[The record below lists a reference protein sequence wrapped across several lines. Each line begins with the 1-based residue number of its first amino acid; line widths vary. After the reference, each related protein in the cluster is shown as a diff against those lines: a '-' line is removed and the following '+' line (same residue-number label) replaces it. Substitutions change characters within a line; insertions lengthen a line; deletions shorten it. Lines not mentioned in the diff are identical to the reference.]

1 MRKSIVVLVAVVL
14 VSLSAVF
21 YGQTKSNTP
30 PLLRK
35 DGAPSRVSSGRTDG
49 EDGGAALPVRRVV
62 LYKNGV
68 GYFEHSGKV
77 RGNQELSIEF
87 TTAQLNDVLKSLMA
101 VDVGGGHISG
111 VRYNSIAPL
120 SERLKTLQIG
130 LGEDVTNADFLGAL
144 RGTRVEVR
152 SGATTAAGKIL
163 SVETVKKETA
173 KGGEIDVTQLSIVGD
188 GGELRS
194 FEMGP
199 GVSVKIV
206 DGEIRQDV
214 GRYLS
219 LVGSTRSKDVRRMTI
234 TAEGT
239 GERSIFVSYISE
251 VPVWKSTYR
260 IVIPKAPG
268 TPFLQ
273 GWAIIDNTVG
283 EDWKDVQLSLVSGA
297 PQSFIQNISQP
308 YYTRRPVV
316 ALPESVMLTP
326 QEHEASMEVEN
337 GALRTPASIPQG
349 VAGGSMGG
357 VLGGIISG
365 GHGGGVGSGSGG
377 GIGGGV
383 MRRELTPGAGLTSYE
398 SLGLA
403 SKTDRLA
410 PDATMN
416 TAVESAMRSQESG
429 AEGAKLG
436 ELFEYALKQKIT
448 VLKNQSALV
457 PIVQSPI
464 EAERVTLI
472 TADNSGQVNTAPLRA
487 LWLRNTTGEM
497 LDGGTFN
504 IVEEDAF
511 AGEGIMDVLHPDER
525 RLLSYAADTAVHV
538 KETPEGESGMVTR
551 VRIYRGMMQMTR
563 EERSTWKYEIHNADT
578 TGRDVVVEHPIRG
591 DFKLA
596 DGTKPE
602 ESSTNYHRF
611 KVKVDPKKTETLVV
625 KEFRPEINSVYLSN
639 ITDDQIAYY
648 VRETKLKPEVEQ
660 ALRKI
665 VAKKGEI
672 SAVDSDISTRQRE
685 LQEIDRD
692 QARVRENMKALKGS
706 SEEKALLQRYTK
718 QLDSQE
724 DRINTLRGEIT
735 NLQTKRVGLQGELDQ
750 MIQGLDVDE
759 NM

>member
-1 MRKSIVVLVAVVL
+1 MRKSVSFLIFVLL
-14 VSLSAVF
+14 SVSLNASAQSKAAAQ
-21 YGQTKSNTP
+21 GPAQPKAAATSAE
-30 PLLRK
+30 
-35 DGAPSRVSSGRTDG
+35 DGAAV
-49 EDGGAALPVRRVV
+49 LPVRRVV

-77 RGNQELSIEF
+77 RGNQDLSIEF
-87 TTAQLNDVLKSLMA
+87 TTAQLNDVLKSLTA
-101 VDVGGGHISG
+101 VDLGGGHVSG

-120 SERLKTLQIG
+120 SERLKTLQLG
-130 LGEDVTNADFLGAL
+130 LGEDVSAGSFLEAL
-144 RGTRVEVR
+144 RGSRVEVR
-152 SGATTAAGKIL
+152 SGAASVSGKIL
-163 SVETVKKETA
+163 SVETIKKETA
-173 KGGEIDVTQLSIVGD
+173 KGGTVDVTQLSIVGD

-199 GVSVKIV
+199 GTSVRII
-206 DGEIRQDV
+206 DGEIKQDV

-234 TAEGT
+234 SATGS
-239 GERSIFVSYISE
+239 GERPVFVSYISE

-308 YYTRRPVV
+308 YYTRRPVIG
-316 ALPESVMLTP
+316 LPQSVMLTP
-326 QEHEASMEVEN
+326 QEHEASMEEETES
-337 GALRTPASIPQG
+337 GALRTPAKIPMGIVGGVPGG

-357 VLGGIISG
+357 VLGGIISSG
-365 GHGGGVGSGSGG
+365 QGGGVGSGQGG
-377 GIGGGV
+377 GIGGG
-383 MRRELTPGAGLTSYE
+383 TYKSW
-398 SLGLA
+398 LGEPSA
-403 SKTDRLA
+403 NRA
-410 PDATMN
+410 VVDAAT
-416 TAVESAMRSQESG
+416 VAMRAQESG

-472 TADNSGQVNTAPLRA
+472 TVDEDGNITAAPLRA
-487 LWLRNTTGEM
+487 LWLRNTSGLT

-504 IVEEDAF
+504 ILEEDAF

-525 RLLSYAADTAVHV
+525 RLLSYAADTALRV
-538 KETPEGESGMVTR
+538 KATQEAESGMATR
-551 VRIYRGMMQMTR
+551 VRIYRGLMEVTR
-563 EERSTWKYEIHNADT
+563 EEHSSWKYELHNADSSP
-578 TGRDVVVEHPIRG
+578 RDVVIEHPIRQN
-591 DFKLA
+591 FKLA
-596 DGTKPE
+596 DDIKPE
-602 ESSTNYHRF
+602 ESSTNFHRF
-611 KVKVDPKKTETLVV
+611 KVKVDPNKTETLVV
-625 KEFRPEINSVYLSN
+625 KEVRPDVTSIYLSSV
-639 ITDDQIAYY
+639 TGEQVAYY
-648 VRETKLKPEVEQ
+648 TRETKLKPEVQQ

-672 SAVDSDISTRQRE
+672 GGVDTDITKRQRE
-685 LQEIDRD
+685 LTEIDKD
-692 QARVRENMKALKGS
+692 QSRVRENMKALKGTA
-706 SEEKALLQRYTK
+706 EEKALVQRYTK

-724 DRINTLRGEIT
+724 DRINSVRAEISG
-735 NLQTKRVGLQGELDQ
+735 LQTKRAQLQSELDQ
-750 MIQGLDVDE
+750 MIQNIDLDE
-759 NM
+759 KM

>member
-1 MRKSIVVLVAVVL
+1 MRKHVLFLTFAVL
-14 VSLSAVF
+14 IVSLNVSA
-21 YGQTKSNTP
+21 QTK
-30 PLLRK
+30 
-35 DGAPSRVSSGRTDG
+35 APAEPKVATAGTD
-49 EDGGAALPVRRVV
+49 AATALLPVRRVV

-77 RGNQELSIEF
+77 RGDQDLSIEF
-87 TTAQLNDVLKSLMA
+87 TTAQLNDVLKSLTA
-101 VDVGGGHISG
+101 VDLGGGHITG

-120 SERLKTLQIG
+120 SERLKTLQLG
-130 LGEDVTNADFLGAL
+130 LGEDVTAGDFLGAL

-152 SGATTAAGKIL
+152 SGSATVTGKVL

-173 KGGEIDVTQLSIVGD
+173 KGGTVETTQLSIVGD

-199 GVSVKIV
+199 GTSVRIV

-234 TAEGT
+234 SASGT
-239 GERSIFVSYISE
+239 GERPIFVSYISE

-273 GWAIIDNTVG
+273 GWAIVDNTVG

-326 QEHEASMEVEN
+326 QEHEASMEEDKELEE
-337 GALRTPASIPQG
+337 GALRTPTTIPKGIVGG
-349 VAGGSMGG
+349 VPGGVPGGS
-357 VLGGIISG
+357 
-365 GHGGGVGSGSGG
+365 
-377 GIGGGV
+377 IGA
-383 MRRELTPGAGLTSYE
+383 LLATPGAGLTEYE
-398 SLGLA
+398 SMGLA
-403 SKTDRLA
+403 SKTDRLNVPKVA
-410 PDATMN
+410 RPQRVRVSVGDALQQ
-416 TAVESAMRSQESG
+416 QESG

-436 ELFEYALKQKIT
+436 DLFEYALKQKIT

-464 EAERVTLI
+464 EAERVTLV
-472 TADNSGQVNTAPLRA
+472 TADNNGRIEAAPLRA
-487 LWLRNTTGEM
+487 LWLRNTSGLT

-504 IVEEDAF
+504 ILEEDAF
-511 AGEGIMDVLHPDER
+511 AGEGVMDVLHPDER
-525 RLLSYAADTAVHV
+525 RLLSYAADTALHV
-538 KETPEGESGMVTR
+538 KPTVEGESGMATH
-551 VRIYRGMMQMTR
+551 VRINRGLMQVTR
-563 EERSTWKYEIHNADT
+563 EERSTWKYEIRNADT
-578 TGRDVVVEHPIRG
+578 AARDVVIEHPIRQ

-596 DGTKPE
+596 DGEKPE

-611 KVKVDPKKTETLVV
+611 KVKVEPKKTETLVV
-625 KEFRPEINSVYLSN
+625 KEFRPDVTSIYLNS
-639 ITDDQIAYY
+639 ITDEQIAYY
-648 VRETKLKPEVEQ
+648 VQQKELKPQTEE

-665 VAKKGEI
+665 VAKKNEI
-672 SAVDSDISTRQRE
+672 GAVDRDVNVRQQE
-685 LQEIDRD
+685 LNSIDKD
-692 QARVRENMKALKGS
+692 QSRVRENMKALKGS

-724 DRINTLRGEIT
+724 DRINTLRAEISG
-735 NLQTKRVGLQGELDQ
+735 LQTRRAQLQGELEQ
-750 MIQGLDVDE
+750 MIQNVDVDE
-759 NM
+759 NI

>member
-1 MRKSIVVLVAVVL
+1 MRKAIVFVILAVLI
-14 VSLSAVF
+14 VSLNVGA
-21 YGQTKSNTP
+21 QTKAPAQPKAAPANT
-30 PLLRK
+30 
-35 DGAPSRVSSGRTDG
+35 DATATV
-49 EDGGAALPVRRVV
+49 LPVKRVV

-77 RGNQELSIEF
+77 RGDQDLSIEF
-87 TTAQLNDVLKSLMA
+87 TTAQLNDVLKSLTA
-101 VDVGGGHISG
+101 VDLGGGHITG

-120 SERLKTLQIG
+120 SERLKTLQLG
-130 LGEDVTNADFLGAL
+130 LGEDVSAGSFLEAL
-144 RGTRVEVR
+144 RGSRVEVR
-152 SGATTAAGKIL
+152 SGSASVTGKIL

-173 KGGEIDVTQLSIVGD
+173 KGGTVEVTQLSIVGD
-188 GGELRS
+188 GGDLRS

-199 GVSVKIV
+199 GTSVRIV

-219 LVGSTRSKDVRRMTI
+219 LVGSTRSKDVRKMTI
-234 TAEGT
+234 SASGT
-239 GERSIFVSYISE
+239 GERPIFISYISE

-273 GWAIIDNTVG
+273 GWAIVDNTVG

-308 YYTRRPVV
+308 YYTRRPVI
-316 ALPESVMLTP
+316 ALPESVMLSP
-326 QEHEASMEVEN
+326 QEHEASMEETEPMASVPPPPPPPPPVKFKN
-337 GALRTPASIPQG
+337 GSPT
-349 VAGGSMGG
+349 
-357 VLGGIISG
+357 
-365 GHGGGVGSGSGG
+365 
-377 GIGGGV
+377 IGGP
-383 MRRELTPGAGLTSYE
+383 LATPGAGLVDYE
-398 SLGLA
+398 SMGSA
-403 SKTDRLA
+403 SKADRF
-410 PDATMN
+410 TNTSMN
-416 TAVESAMRSQESG
+416 SAAVAALRSEESG
-429 AEGAKLG
+429 AEGGKLG
-436 ELFEYALKQKIT
+436 ELFQYALKQKIT

-472 TADNSGQVNTAPLRA
+472 TADNNGRVNAAPLRA
-487 LWLRNTTGEM
+487 LWLRNTSGLT

-504 IVEEDAF
+504 ILEEDAF

-525 RLLSYAADTAVHV
+525 RLLSYAADTALHV
-538 KETPEGESGMVTR
+538 KPTVEGESGMATR
-551 VRIYRGMMQMTR
+551 VRIYRGLMQVTR

-578 TGRDVVVEHPIRG
+578 TSRDVVIEHPIRNN
-591 DFKLA
+591 FKLA
-596 DGTKPE
+596 DGVKPE

-625 KEFRPEINSVYLSN
+625 KEVRPDVTSIYLTN
-639 ITDDQIAYY
+639 ITDEQIAYY
-648 VRETKLKPEVEQ
+648 TRETKLKPEVEQ

-672 SAVDSDISTRQRE
+672 GGVDTDITTRQRE
-685 LQEIDRD
+685 LAEIDKD
-692 QARVRENMKALKGS
+692 QSRVRENMKALKGS

-735 NLQTKRVGLQGELDQ
+735 GLQTKRTQLQAELDQ
-750 MIQGLDVDE
+750 MIQNIDVDE